1 MMFIRYRKSAFLY
14 IEKMIR
20 RVDTE
25 CHGTI
30 VRKGTDAFSEQMN
43 KAVIRWCGQRKSRKV
58 FHVVR

>member
-1 MMFIRYRKSAFLY
+1 
-14 IEKMIR
+14 MIR

-58 FHVVR
+58 FHVVRQYMLWHRSCNPMML